1 MSSKIIVKEKT
12 KIAPNSHKEDILTLY
27 GVPECL
33 DRITEKEKLNLL
45 NMLDCGAIAADGLN
59 RIAHSEGF
67 FVEIPKGLR
76 DALKSGK
83 AALDKSSKNPGSFTP
98 NIRIKGENGIQ
109 GQVTISKGCDTQA
122 ITQSI
127 ANLAMMSMVQSVL
140 GQLDAIQEGIED
152 IKKGLE
158 NDRVASVTGAFKNF
172 MLHYPYETQE
182 ELKASAFS
190 AGESMQIGLARLL
203 HQIDEER
210 KQLDAAPKNDWG
222 AFWLSVKGVL
232 EIHRSKIDY
241 YRELYHRFTYHLQLY
256 NRLILLSDVI
266 LHLEGKSSDISKNHK
281 QIEEYCQEYIDG
293 DFRRKMLYLMDR
305 TTSEID
311 SIDSYH
317 RNFRKVLENIH
328 KEMLVECKKEDVKY
342 LSQE

>member
-1 MSSKIIVKEKT
+1 
-12 KIAPNSHKEDILTLY
+12 
-27 GVPECL
+27 
-33 DRITEKEKLNLL
+33 
-45 NMLDCGAIAADGLN
+45 MLDCGTIVADSLN
-59 RIAHSEGF
+59 KIAHSEGF

-182 ELKASAFS
+182 ELRREIEQQKEFY
-190 AGESMQIGLARLL
+190 RL
-203 HQIDEER
+203 Q
-210 KQLDAAPKNDWG
+210 NG
-222 AFWLSVKGVL
+222 G
-232 EIHRSKIDY
+232 
-241 YRELYHRFTYHLQLY
+241 
-256 NRLILLSDVI
+256 
-266 LHLEGKSSDISKNHK
+266 
-281 QIEEYCQEYIDG
+281 
-293 DFRRKMLYLMDR
+293 
-305 TTSEID
+305 
-311 SIDSYH
+311 
-317 RNFRKVLENIH
+317 
-328 KEMLVECKKEDVKY
+328 
-342 LSQE
+342 